1 MDIVGAFDVHRK
13 QITFDY
19 IEVESGEL
27 HRGKIQPANR
37 QSLREWLES
46 FVERFPGKQTA
57 IAVEASTGWRYVV
70 EELGRVGVE
79 PHLAEPAQTKSL
91 QGRKKR
97 AKTDR
102 LDAGHLRDLMVID
115 RLPES
120 WIPPDHIQ
128 EIRTLMRLRHSLIE
142 ERTTHKQ
149 RIHAQLFHNG
159 YPQQKNLDS
168 MEGRAHLEEME
179 LPGAARQVV
188 DLSLAMIEHINEEL
202 KPIEKLL
209 RDYARSQAGC
219 QALMEHYGVGEFTSV
234 ALLSEL
240 GDTRR
245 FSSSKQAVRYAGLD
259 ITVHCSDEKRAAG
272 KLSRQGPPVLRWAAF
287 EVAKRAWRKGSPD
300 HDYYLKNKERIGANR
315 AALSIARKLLRRAHH
330 TLRELGEEAISE
342 PVVLASNSA

>member
-1 MDIVGAFDVHRK
+1 
-13 QITFDY
+13 
-19 IEVESGEL
+19 
-27 HRGKIQPANR
+27 
-37 QSLREWLES
+37 
-46 FVERFPGKQTA
+46 
-57 IAVEASTGWRYVV
+57 
-70 EELGRVGVE
+70 
-79 PHLAEPAQTKSL
+79 
-91 QGRKKR
+91 
-97 AKTDR
+97 
-102 LDAGHLRDLMVID
+102 
-115 RLPES
+115 
-120 WIPPDHIQ
+120 
-128 EIRTLMRLRHSLIE
+128 MRLRHSLIE

-259 ITVHCSDEKRAAG
+259 ITVHSSDEKRAAG